1 MVKVIK
7 AGRVMW
13 LGQLS
18 LMKKQDPC
26 RKLTFHKP
34 EGID

>member
-7 AGRVMW
+7 AGRVRW

-18 LMKKQDPC
+18 ITKKQDPC

-34 EGID
+34 KDMD